1 MKKFKK
7 MLAGLLGAAMVLTSF
22 GTPTWAEGAGSTE
35 PQKTTATIDTAKKGS
50 ITIHKYEYNGDT
62 AQLPDG
68 TGEKTDFNNVP
79 TNPDGVNDEKA
90 TPLKGVGFTIYK
102 VMEKDAMLE
111 YYSGKL
117 SNDASNSQ
125 DVKVED
131 YVENGSIKSE
141 YANTKKGEEQI
152 TNAAGEATFSELDLG
167 IYVVIE
173 TTKPDSVKVPAEPF
187 LVSIPMTTSSSK
199 NEWLYDVNVYPKN
212 GTQYGSI
219 NLEKQGNDATT
230 KLSGVKF
237 CLQKEQTD
245 GSWIDCKE
253 LDEYSAKKA
262 DFENLTTNGKGEI
275 TVVGLSKGHYR
286 FIETGR
292 GTNCGYIMDGVKA
305 YDFKINENGV
315 AVKNDGETVIPDSKI
330 IVKNEKPDMKKE
342 VGKRTTTADGDVTW
356 GRDADY
362 SVGDAV
368 PYKITVNVPSNI
380 TKLKEFTLTDTPTNL
395 HDNIETIKMYKLS
408 DANKTAI
415 AKDGEEAT
423 KIWSV
428 AQDTDADGFKITF
441 SPKNMKD
448 YAGET
453 LVIEYNA
460 TLQKSAVKTI
470 TGNPNTAT
478 LEYTNVILPDK
489 VENNNPNQPNDNPGK
504 DKIEDSTAVYTFDFK
519 IHKTDSNKA
528 ALNGA
533 EFDLYKSVDPGTK
546 GALSSDE
553 AKALGLNEKETWKKV
568 NDSSLV
574 TKGEGK
580 LTGEVTQS
588 GLRNDEYYL
597 VETKAPQNYNLLK
610 APVAIKLNILYTT
623 TWKESKEWKTN
634 SDGTTILKKHDI
646 STKATTFTQGKDSTG
661 TVVEVNKDKDDK
673 GNDINGTMTETII
686 NRKGFTLPKTGDI
699 GTAMFLIIGIGGM
712 LAAVYIM
719 LRGRKRA

>member
-35 PQKTTATIDTAKKGS
+35 PQKTTATIDTEKKGS
-50 ITIHKYEYNGDT
+50 ITIHKYEYNGDME
-62 AQLPDG
+62 QLPDG

-79 TNPDGVNDEKA
+79 TNPDGANAEKA

-102 VMEKDAMLE
+102 VMDKDAMLE

-117 SNDASNSQ
+117 SNDASNSK

-131 YVENGSIKSE
+131 YVENGSIKSQ
-141 YANTKKGEEQI
+141 YADTKKREQK
-152 TNAAGEATFSELDLG
+152 TNADGEATFSNLDLG

-173 TTKPDSVKVPAEPF
+173 TTKPDSVKVPAKPF

-212 GTQYGSI
+212 GTQYGTI
-219 NLEKQGNDATT
+219 NLEKQGNEAST

-237 CLQKEQTD
+237 CLQKKQTD
-245 GSWIDCKE
+245 GSWIDCKD
-253 LDEYSAKKA
+253 LDEYSAKKD
-262 DFENLTTNGKGEI
+262 DFAKLTTSENGTIK
-275 TVVGLSKGHYR
+275 VAGLSKGHYR
-286 FIETGR
+286 FIETDR
-292 GTNCGYIMDGVKA
+292 GKNYGYIMDGVTA
-305 YDFKINENGV
+305 YYFEISENGD
-315 AVKNDGETVIPDSKI
+315 AVIPAGSTTTGTGSTI
-330 IVKNEKPDMKKE
+330 VVKNEKPDMKKE
-342 VGKRTTTADGDVTW
+342 VQKRPTTADVDAKW
-356 GRDADY
+356 GHDADY

-380 TKLKEFTLTDTPTNL
+380 TKLKEFTLTDTPINL
-395 HDNIETIKMYKLS
+395 HDNIETIKMYELEKA
-408 DANKTAI
+408 DTVI
-415 AKDGEEAT
+415 PKDGEGAD

-428 AQDTDADGFKITF
+428 EPQGEDGFKITF
-441 SPKNMKD
+441 SPNNMES
-448 YAGET
+448 YAGTT

-478 LEYTNVILPDK
+478 LEYTNVILPAEKD
-489 VENNNPNQPNDNPGK
+489 NNNPNQPNPNPGK

-533 EFDLYKSVDPGTK
+533 EFDLYKSVAPDTD
-546 GALSSDE
+546 GALSEDAAE
-553 AKALGLNEKETWKKV
+553 ALGLPAGKTWKRV
-568 NDSSLV
+568 NETSLV
-574 TKGEGK
+574 TSGEGK

-597 VETKAPQNYNLLK
+597 IETKAPQGYNLLK

-623 TWKESKEWKTN
+623 TWEENKKWDIN
-634 SDGTTILKKHDI
+634 NDGTTILKKHDI
-646 STKATTFTQGKDSTG
+646 STKTTTFTRGENSTG
-661 TVVEVNKDKDDK
+661 TVVDVNKD
-673 GNDINGTMTETII
+673 NDINGTMTETII
-686 NRKGFTLPKTGDI
+686 NRKGFELPKTGDI

>member
-22 GTPTWAEGAGSTE
+22 GTPAWAEGEVDT
-35 PQKTTATIDTAKKGS
+35 PQKTTATIDTTKTGS
-50 ITIHKYEYNGDT
+50 ITIHKYEYNGT
-62 AQLPDG
+62 GGVDG
-68 TGEKTDFNNVP
+68 TGETSDLNNVP
-79 TNPDGVNDEKA
+79 INPDGANAEKA
-90 TPLKGVGFTIYK
+90 TPLKGVGFTIYQ
-102 VMEKDAMLE
+102 VMNKEAMLE

-117 SNDASNSQ
+117 SNDESNSK
-125 DVKVED
+125 DVTVND
-131 YVENGSIKSE
+131 YVDDNGSIKSE
-141 YANTKKGEEQI
+141 YTAVGDQQF
-152 TNAAGEATFSELDLG
+152 TNAEGVTTFSNLPLG

-173 TTKPDSVKVPAEPF
+173 TTKPDSVKTAVSPF
-187 LVSIPMTTSSSK
+187 LVSIPMTTSIGDSSSK
-199 NEWLYDVNVYPKN
+199 TKWLYDVNVYPKN

-219 NLEKQGNDATT
+219 NLEKQGNDAST

-237 CLQKEQTD
+237 CLQKEQTG
-245 GSWIDCKE
+245 GSWKDCKE
-253 LDEYSAKKA
+253 LDEYSAKKDTFA
-262 DFENLTTNGKGEI
+262 NLTTGTDGKI
-275 TVVGLSKGHYR
+275 TVAGLSKGHYR

-292 GTNCGYIMDGVKA
+292 GTNSGYIMDGVTA
-305 YDFKINENGV
+305 YDFDIDVNGTAIAHEGSTTKV
-315 AVKNDGETVIPDSKI
+315 TNGI
-330 IVKNEKPDMKKE
+330 ITVKNEKPDMKKE
-342 VGKRTTTADGDVTW
+342 VEKRPTTAGDNAKW
-356 GRDADY
+356 EHEADY

-380 TKLKEFTLTDTPTNL
+380 KELKEFTLTDTPINL
-395 HDNIETIKMYKLS
+395 QDDINTIEMYDS
-408 DANKTAI
+408 DKPDTVI
-415 AKDGEEAT
+415 PKDGKDPN

-428 AQDTDADGFKITF
+428 VRQGEDGFIITF
-441 SPKNMKD
+441 SPENMEK
-448 YAGET
+448 YAGKT
-453 LVIEYNA
+453 LVIEYTA
-460 TLQKSAVKTI
+460 TLKDSAVKTVA
-470 TGNPNTAT
+470 GNPNTAT
-478 LEYTNVILPDK
+478 LEYTNVILPDT
-489 VENNNPNQPNDNPGK
+489 VDNNNPNQPKENPGK

-519 IHKTDSNKA
+519 IHKTDSNND

-533 EFDLYKSVDPGTK
+533 KFDLYKSVDPETPD
-546 GALSSDE
+546 ALSSAK
-553 AKALGLNEKETWKKV
+553 AKALGLKEDKTWKKV
-568 NDSSLV
+568 NESSLE
-574 TKGEGK
+574 TAGDGDLK
-580 LTGEVTQS
+580 GEVTQS

-597 VETKAPQNYNLLK
+597 IETKAPQGYNLLK